1 MWSRTSFSASL
12 VIVLTGF
19 AVAACNPKSP
29 PGAKDPG
36 DAAREGSAGESEISE
51 EEAEA
56 MASIEEYLAEEEGG
70 DTAGE
75 EAGASG
81 AVEATT
87 AAPQGGAAARR
98 DQLWALVKAKRPVV
112 LACYKEAKTKDPKIG
127 TRIAVRIVL
136 KPDGSLKSDPEIV
149 ADRTDITSPEVA
161 KCTVDAVKSI
171 EYPPH
176 PNGMETTFT
185 YPFGF

>member
-1 MWSRTSFSASL
+1 MSLRSSLSASL
-12 VIVLTGF
+12 VIVLTTFGLT
-19 AVAACNPKSP
+19 ACGSKSP
-29 PGAKDPG
+29 PGARDPG
-36 DAAREGSAGESEISE
+36 STATAGDDGESEISD

-56 MASIEEYLAEEEGG
+56 MASIEEYLADEEGG
-70 DTAGE
+70 GAAGD
-75 EAGASG
+75 EAGAG
-81 AVEATT
+81 TAAEATT
-87 AAPQGGAAARR
+87 EAPQGGAVARR

-112 LACYKEAKTKDPKIG
+112 LACYKEAKKKDPKIG

-161 KCTVDAVKSI
+161 KCTVDAVKSV